1 MIYELGKQ
9 LNMRLECYEI
19 KEKEGLPLYLSLRDL
34 YHVHRNGVDFLLIEL
49 PSETDFKVS
58 KLEKQ
63 LGLYQT
69 HFKMICTLF
78 TGHPVR
84 RVFLCVTVMSIS

>member
-49 PSETDFKVS
+49 PS
-58 KLEKQ
+58 
-63 LGLYQT
+63 
-69 HFKMICTLF
+69 
-78 TGHPVR
+78 
-84 RVFLCVTVMSIS
+84 